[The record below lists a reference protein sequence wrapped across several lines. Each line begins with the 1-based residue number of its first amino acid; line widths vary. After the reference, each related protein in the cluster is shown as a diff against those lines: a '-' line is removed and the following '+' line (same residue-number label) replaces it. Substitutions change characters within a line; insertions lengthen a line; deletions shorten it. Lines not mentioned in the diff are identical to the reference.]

1 MFKHCSLCEDKG
13 FFFTKLIATRQL
25 FREAE
30 DDARI
35 TILAPQDTHLVVNTV
50 IQIKTLSIS
59 VTKKTVL
66 SPNYIANSDIWRQ
79 PPHRYDII

>member
-35 TILAPQDTHLVVNTV
+35 TILAPQDPHLVVLKHHHPN
-50 IQIKTLSIS
+50 QNSINICNKENRS
-59 VTKKTVL
+59 QSQL
-66 SPNYIANSDIWRQ
+66 YRQ
-79 PPHRYDII
+79 L

>member
-13 FFFTKLIATRQL
+13 FPFTKLIATRQL

-35 TILAPQDTHLVVNTV
+35 TILAPQDPHLVFLKHRHPN
-50 IQIKTLSIS
+50 QNSINICNKENRS
-59 VTKKTVL
+59 QSQL
-66 SPNYIANSDIWRQ
+66 YRQ
-79 PPHRYDII
+79 L